1 MDPSRDIETLNED
14 QESEYVGDSECGTDL
29 SEHYHSHK
37 HGSAGDGGS
46 STFTAESQRLNP
58 LDSGGETEYKYKSS
72 ESYLRHPN
80 SYLPHYNIHT
90 DTDTEALAVTI
101 PLNGGCL
108 GMSDD
113 DDDDDDDEEEDDDNV
128 VPYGFPS
135 ARRNRANDAGSELCG
150 SVITSLEERNS
161 LLGGGANSNSDLS
174 TNLCEID
181 DSEFEIA
188 QQKSN
193 GRSWIG
199 AGGVTQTS
207 V

>member
-1 MDPSRDIETLNED
+1 MHGTIDSTRDIETLNED

-29 SEHYHSHK
+29 SDHFLSQK
-37 HGSAGDGGS
+37 HGFS
-46 STFTAESQRLNP
+46 ESQRLNP
-58 LDSGGETEYKYKSS
+58 LDSGGESEYKYKSS

-90 DTDTEALAVTI
+90 DTDTETLTI

-108 GMSDD
+108 GTLVSDE
-113 DDDDDDDEEEDDDNV
+113 DEEEEEEDDDDNV

-135 ARRNRANDAGSELCG
+135 SRRNRCLRNRGSEIG
-150 SVITSLEERNS
+150 AVIKSLEETNS
-161 LLGGGANSNSDLS
+161 LLPGANSNSDLS

-181 DSEFEIA
+181 DSEFEIT

-193 GRSWIG
+193 GRAWIT
-199 AGGVTQTS
+199 GGVTQTS

>member
-1 MDPSRDIETLNED
+1 MDSSRDIETLNED

-37 HGSAGDGGS
+37 HGFS
-46 STFTAESQRLNP
+46 ESQRLNP
-58 LDSGGETEYKYKSS
+58 LDSGGEAEYKYKSS

-80 SYLPHYNIHT
+80 SYLPHYNIHS
-90 DTDTEALAVTI
+90 DAESEMMATI
-101 PLNGGCL
+101 PLNGGCTL
-108 GMSDD
+108 GTLLSDEED
-113 DDDDDDDEEEDDDNV
+113 EPENNENDDEEDEDDDNV

-135 ARRNRANDAGSELCG
+135 ARRNRCPRKQRLDNGSELD
-150 SVITSLEERNS
+150 SVITGLEERNS
-161 LLGGGANSNSDLS
+161 LLGGANSNSDLS

-193 GRSWIG
+193 GRAWMT
-199 AGGVTQTS
+199 GGVTQTS

>member
-1 MDPSRDIETLNED
+1 LEATRDIETLSED

-29 SEHYHSHK
+29 SEHYHSQK
-37 HGSAGDGGS
+37 HGFSEG
-46 STFTAESQRLNP
+46 QRLNA

-90 DTDTEALAVTI
+90 DTDNDVMTTI

-108 GMSDD
+108 GTLVS
-113 DDDDDDDEEEDDDNV
+113 DEEEGEDEEEPEDEEEEEDQNQDNV

-135 ARRNRANDAGSELCG
+135 ARRNRCPRKRVEDGF
-150 SVITSLEERNS
+150 EERNS
-161 LLGGGANSNSDLS
+161 LLGGANSNSDLS

-193 GRSWIG
+193 GRAWLAG
-199 AGGVTQTS
+199 GGVTQTS